1 MAQHRVL
8 SGSGRL
14 FAVLAVLL
22 GVGCARSSEPET
34 SPTSGLVEGGIL
46 SEEAKTRQHYDSPL
60 RPPSSQAWSSVE
72 PEPVET
78 EEGLVR
84 RLVSYSETYHIDRIY
99 GSMHGPRSEIL
110 VPLGDPTGEPE
121 LLWIKGVHVEVVDEA
136 GDPISQE
143 FMCHVV
149 ASIGSLK
156 EHNDFL
162 GIDSVDGRFATLSQ
176 GIYQKSYPRS
186 FARPVLSTDTLRF
199 DSQVLNLN
207 LQDPDARVRHRIV
220 TLYIR
225 DADLAAPMKPIT
237 STYAQA
243 MVLVGGEKGKG
254 FFGVRSPKTVVH
266 GSSCAMGR
274 KADSFL
280 GVATDGYGQS
290 YAPHWIVEPGR
301 VVYES
306 LVTELMNL
314 RHDTRIHSIDVHLH
328 PFGEWIELRDLT
340 TGETLFRSEARQV
353 ADGIGL
359 ESVQS
364 YRSEEGIPVYRD
376 HQYAIAASYDNTSGV
391 ESDAMAVMYLGLF
404 DPEFDASLLGD
415 PQALAAKR
423 RQRDAER
430 IAELERTIA
439 ADPQD
444 QVAHT
449 RLAVAL
455 MADNEVEKALH
466 HIQVAARLDPDNTV
480 ISQVEAQILER
491 AAPLQR

>member
-1 MAQHRVL
+1 
-8 SGSGRL
+8 
-14 FAVLAVLL
+14 
-22 GVGCARSSEPET
+22 
-34 SPTSGLVEGGIL
+34 
-46 SEEAKTRQHYDSPL
+46 
-60 RPPSSQAWSSVE
+60 
-72 PEPVET
+72 
-78 EEGLVR
+78 
-84 RLVSYSETYHIDRIY
+84 
-99 GSMHGPRSEIL
+99 
-110 VPLGDPTGEPE
+110 
-121 LLWIKGVHVEVVDEA
+121 
-136 GDPISQE
+136 
-143 FMCHVV
+143 
-149 ASIGSLK
+149 
-156 EHNDFL
+156 
-162 GIDSVDGRFATLSQ
+162 
-176 GIYQKSYPRS
+176 
-186 FARPVLSTDTLRF
+186 
-199 DSQVLNLN
+199 
-207 LQDPDARVRHRIV
+207 
-220 TLYIR
+220 
-225 DADLAAPMKPIT
+225 
-237 STYAQA
+237 
-243 MVLVGGEKGKG
+243 
-254 FFGVRSPKTVVH
+254 
-266 GSSCAMGR
+266 
-274 KADSFL
+274 
-280 GVATDGYGQS
+280 
-290 YAPHWIVEPGR
+290 
-301 VVYES
+301 
-306 LVTELMNL
+306 MNL